1 MPKYVS
7 NKLLKMQRNFLWGW
21 SSETKKIAWVK
32 WENICRS
39 KEAGGL
45 GIRNIQ
51 NFNDA
56 LLAKWKWRLGTE
68 DNGLWK
74 QVLESKYGS
83 WRNLNDPIVLKSAS
97 RWWTNIHKVC
107 GGTLQGLW
115 FDNSFEWV
123 LGDGKKVKFW
133 EDKWVGE
140 ETLKSK
146 FPRLYM
152 ISDCKD
158 GAIGEVGHWEDNV
171 WHWDLLWRRP
181 RFVWESTMEK
191 QLLLVIDGPRLRKE
205 YFDTWKWKE
214 DEDGIYSVKI
224 AYKTLQKTD
233 EEVQNN
239 EFKML
244 WSTRVTPKAQILG
257 WRIFLDKLPTK
268 DNLLKRGF
276 NYNIV
281 FVICVMHMKRLQT
294 IYSSLVG

>member
-1 MPKYVS
+1 
-7 NKLLKMQRNFLWGW
+7 
-21 SSETKKIAWVK
+21 
-32 WENICRS
+32 
-39 KEAGGL
+39 
-45 GIRNIQ
+45 
-51 NFNDA
+51 
-56 LLAKWKWRLGTE
+56 
-68 DNGLWK
+68 
-74 QVLESKYGS
+74 
-83 WRNLNDPIVLKSAS
+83 
-97 RWWTNIHKVC
+97 
-107 GGTLQGLW
+107 
-115 FDNSFEWV
+115 
-123 LGDGKKVKFW
+123 
-133 EDKWVGE
+133 
-140 ETLKSK
+140 
-146 FPRLYM
+146 
-152 ISDCKD
+152 
-158 GAIGEVGHWEDNV
+158 
-171 WHWDLLWRRP
+171 
-181 RFVWESTMEK
+181 MEK